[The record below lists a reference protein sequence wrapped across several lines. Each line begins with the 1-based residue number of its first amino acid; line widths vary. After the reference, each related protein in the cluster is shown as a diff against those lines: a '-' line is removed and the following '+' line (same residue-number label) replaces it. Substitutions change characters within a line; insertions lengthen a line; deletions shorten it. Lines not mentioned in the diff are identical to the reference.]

1 MEMEGWMYIL
11 KCNDDA
17 FYVGST
23 NDLDR
28 RLREHAN
35 GEGANFTKSRLPVK
49 LVYFEKFKRVDLAF
63 DREKQVQGW
72 TRRKKEALVITQNKE
87 ELNKILKEM
96 SECNNWSSH
105 KNK

>member
-1 MEMEGWMYIL
+1 MEGWMYIL
-11 KCNDDA
+11 KCSDDA

-72 TRRKKEALVITQNKE
+72 TRRKKEALVTSQNSS
-87 ELNKILKEM
+87 ELNKVLNEM
-96 SECNNWSSH
+96 SECKNWSSH